1 MSIYNF
7 LFIQLGS
14 ELFNFYLKGVEKLQR
29 TLSLPG
35 AIAVSIGGMLSGIF
49 VLPGLAVGIT
59 GSSIWL
65 AFLVASVCVLP
76 AVLSKAELATAMPK
90 SGGTY
95 VYIERAFGPLFGTVA
110 GIGLWLSLLLK
121 SAFSLVGLSAYLY
134 VLIKVDASSTKGI
147 ALIAL
152 LIVLLLNVFGVKK
165 VEKTQLVI
173 VSISVVSLIA
183 IIFLGANS
191 FDSRLLDPVFPEGS
205 SGFIAGV
212 AFLYI
217 SYAGVTKIAA
227 VAGEIKNPE
236 KNLPRTM
243 IISLFLITTVYV
255 FVALVLVGNIE
266 ASVLSTD
273 IKPIYTLFQSI
284 GGNTFGY
291 IAGVVGVIT
300 LLSMANSGVLASSRF
315 PFAMGKDKLMP
326 GFLGSISS
334 KFMTPIPAILT
345 TSGLIALAIIYLDVV
360 KIAKLASAFKV
371 LMFIFTELS
380 VIVLRETNAQWYNP
394 SFRSP
399 LYPYVQIFGIV
410 SGIVLLTFLGIMPLL
425 SVFGVFALGFFIFLL
440 YGSKTNRS
448 GVIVNYGMFS
458 FLFKGS
464 ETKKEALV
472 KTKDA
477 KEIINTDAQVVVPLL
492 GEEKSPEMLVEIASS
507 ITKGSKLNTINLVE
521 APNQTFLEAIDV
533 DTPKSESIKRRVL
546 NLNNNLKI
554 DVTYESV
561 STHNVANSIENITG
575 ERKCKWLVMGWDGR
589 ASSGIWVGNPIG
601 WVLQNVNSS
610 FALYKDNGVRSF
622 EKVVLALRPGR
633 KNSVFVEVAENI
645 CVSYSATLSL
655 LNIVPEGTSEI
666 EIDKIKKASGSLI
679 SKTKCKSELVLI
691 ESSDPLETITGQS
704 ANYDLLILGTPEKDN
719 WLNVLF
725 GGGRDKFV
733 QNSVCSV
740 LRLTIK

>member
-1 MSIYNF
+1 M
-7 LFIQLGS
+7 
-14 ELFNFYLKGVEKLQR
+14 KKLQR

-59 GSSIWL
+59 GSSVWL
-65 AFLVASVCVLP
+65 AFLVASVCILP
-76 AVLSKAELATAMPK
+76 AVLSKSELATAMPK

-134 VLIKVDASSTKGI
+134 VLIEVDASSTKGI

-152 LIVLLLNVFGVKK
+152 LIILLLNVFGVKK

-191 FDSRLLDPVFPEGS
+191 FDSRLLDPIFSDGS

-236 KNLPRTM
+236 KNLPKTM

-273 IKPIYTLFQSI
+273 IKPIHTLFQSI

-315 PFAMGKDKLMP
+315 PFAMGKDRLMP
-326 GFLGSISS
+326 GFLGSVSS

-371 LMFIFTELS
+371 LMFIFNELS

-410 SGIVLLTFLGIMPLL
+410 SGIVLLSFLGIMPLL

-440 YGSKTNRS
+440 YGSKTDRS

-464 ETKKEALV
+464 SSKKE
-472 KTKDA
+472 TSA
-477 KEIINTDAQVVVPLL
+477 KRKESKEVVNTDAQVVVPLL
-492 GEEKSPEMLVEIASS
+492 GEESSPEMLVEIASS
-507 ITKGSKLNTINLVE
+507 ISKGSKLNTINLVE

-546 NLNNNLKI
+546 NLNNSLKI

-601 WVLQNVNSS
+601 WILQNVNSS

-633 KNSVFVEVAENI
+633 KNNAFIEVAENL
-645 CVSYSATLSL
+645 CVSYGATLSL
-655 LNIVPEGTSEI
+655 LNIIPEGTNEK

-691 ESSDPLETITGQS
+691 ESSDPLETITEQS